1 MVHPKKSA
9 NRGHVGWGYSFLDG
23 SVMAPTPFVI
33 SPPTNGGCQSLLAAY
48 WDCNPSVVWCIIS
61 SKRTHLQWEE
71 WCCDVLWY
79 CLWHPLQWVSSH
91 LLTFV
96 HNFLGT
102 LWGAAPSLLPI
113 MAAIPPPR
121 ETPVSTISKPSSL
134 LFACNQMAWY
144 PCGISW
150 PTKNEA
156 NSILARSIPPQKKK
170 TPQKPLQRLWNQPH
184 PPQHPPCI
192 SIPGG
197 KIIPP
202 FNKPEFPQP
211 SVSWS
216 DPRRVAMVL
225 ASPAAAAHPATAPGG
240 WSCSGWHHRRVRP
253 NAPGWRTRQGPKCPY
268 GEMVGEMAEN
278 LEVWKLGMAFHIYII
293 IYNIYIMNIRVC
305 VYIYMARSRCQMI
318 NNIDK
323 YG

>member
-156 NSILARSIPPQKKK
+156 NSILARSIPPPKKK
-170 TPQKPLQRLWNQPH
+170 LPKNLSNVSETNHTHPNILHVFPSPEEKSSPLSTNPNSLSLQFLDLIHDGLPWCWQAQQQPH
-184 PPQHPPCI
+184 IQRQHLVD
-192 SIPGG
+192 
-197 KIIPP
+197 
-202 FNKPEFPQP
+202 E
-211 SVSWS
+211 
-216 DPRRVAMVL
+216 
-225 ASPAAAAHPATAPGG
+225 AARDGTTEG
-240 WSCSGWHHRRVRP
+240 
-253 NAPGWRTRQGPKCPY
+253 
-268 GEMVGEMAEN
+268 
-278 LEVWKLGMAFHIYII
+278 
-293 IYNIYIMNIRVC
+293 
-305 VYIYMARSRCQMI
+305 
-318 NNIDK
+318 
-323 YG
+323 